1 MLFNSFIFI
10 FFLGVVL
17 LVYYLTPKKFSNY
30 VLLLSSYVFYSYFD
44 YRFSILLLGITLL
57 TFFVANQ
64 IVLTKDHKRKKT
76 FLISGV
82 IINLLVLGILKY
94 YNFFLNSII
103 PIFSEIGINADALHI
118 KLILPIGISF
128 YVFQALSLIIDAYLH
143 EESKPYNFI
152 SVSVFLSF
160 FPTVMA
166 GPIERANRVI
176 PQLEKEKRFTKD
188 NFSKGFALI
197 SIGYLRK
204 VLIGDAAG
212 KIADQIFTS
221 PEYYLSTELIFGVL
235 LFTIQIYNDFAG
247 YSMIAKGAAK
257 LLGIDIMDN
266 FNQPYL
272 SSSVTDFWRRW
283 HISLSTWLRDYLFTP
298 LQIVFRN
305 HKVWGNVIALL
316 ITFSLCGL
324 WHGANWNFIF
334 WGFLHGFY
342 MSFSLL
348 TQRKRDSIIKSIGLF
363 SPGFLNGCKILFT
376 FTLITFSWIFFRAN
390 NMDAAFYI
398 INKILL
404 FEMGEFTTR
413 FLIITLSYYSISFF
427 LDYMEILFND
437 KALPVLK
444 IATQFRYGVLLAFWL
459 ILLIYMFQATPLPFI
474 YFQF

>member
-10 FFLGVVL
+10 FFIIAVVAI
-17 LVYYLTPKKFSNY
+17 YYLAPKKFSNY
-30 VLLLSSYVFYSYFD
+30 ILLVSSYIFYSYFD
-44 YRFSILLLGITLL
+44 YRFSALLLGITLL
-57 TFFVANQ
+57 TYFFANQ
-64 IVLTKDHKRKKT
+64 IVYTKDHKRKKT
-76 FLISGV
+76 FLIYGV
-82 IINLLVLGILKY
+82 VVNLIVLGIFKY
-94 YNFFLNSII
+94 YNFFLSSIT
-103 PIFSEIGINADALHI
+103 PVFSEIGINADALHI

-128 YVFQALSLIIDAYLH
+128 YIFQALSLIIDTYLD
-143 EESKPYNFI
+143 EDSKPYKFI
-152 SVSVFLSF
+152 SISVFLSF

-166 GPIERANRVI
+166 GPIERAHRII
-176 PQLEKEKRFTKD
+176 PQLEKEKSFTRE
-188 NFSKGFALI
+188 NFNKGFALI

-235 LFTIQIYNDFAG
+235 LFSIQIYNDFAG
-247 YSMIAKGAAK
+247 YSMIAKGTAK

-283 HISLSTWLRDYLFTP
+283 HISLSTWLRDYLFIP

-305 HKVWGNVIALL
+305 SKVWGNVIALI

-342 MSFSLL
+342 MSVSLL
-348 TQRKRDSIIKSIGLF
+348 TQRKRDSIVKSIRLF
-363 SPGFLNGCKILFT
+363 SPGFLKGWKILFT
-376 FTLITFSWIFFRAN
+376 FFLITVSWIFFRASSLE
-390 NMDAAFYI
+390 AAFYI
-398 INKILL
+398 LNKIFQ
-404 FEMGEFTTR
+404 FEMGEFTLR
-413 FLIITLSYYSISFF
+413 LLIITASYYAISFF
-427 LDYMEILFND
+427 LDYLEIYFKD
-437 KALPVLK
+437 KTLPVLK
-444 IATQFRYGVLLAFWL
+444 IATQYRFGILLAFWM